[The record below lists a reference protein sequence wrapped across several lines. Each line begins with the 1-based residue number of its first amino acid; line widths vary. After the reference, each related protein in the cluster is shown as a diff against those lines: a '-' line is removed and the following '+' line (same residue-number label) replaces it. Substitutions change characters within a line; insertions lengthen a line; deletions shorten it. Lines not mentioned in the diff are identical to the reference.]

1 MKRIA
6 VGKVVI
12 DQLSFAETIQRTLEF
27 ISGPNDG
34 CRQVVTVNAQFVTVA
49 EQEPRLAELI
59 RRSAISIPDGVP
71 LLWVARAF
79 GKPLR
84 GRVNGTELMVRLCE
98 EAAIYGK
105 SVYFFGGRPG
115 AGEIT
120 AERMERRY
128 PGLIVAGIDCPEY
141 GFDRDAELDKEASDR
156 INAASPDIVFVALGA
171 PKAEYWIQDHLHLR
185 AKVMIGVGGSFELVG
200 SYTKRAP
207 TFWQKAGC
215 EWLWRLCM
223 EPKRLG
229 KRYLI
234 GNIQFLMVVLRQAF
248 QKQPAEA
255 VLRFESPVKNEK
267 LVPAQSASAG
277 SVASKAV

>member
-1 MKRIA
+1 MKRVA

-12 DQLSFAETIQRTLEF
+12 DRFSFAETVEKVMAY

-49 EQEPRLAELI
+49 EHEPRLAELI
-59 RRSAISIPDGVP
+59 RRSAISIADGVP
-71 LLWVARAF
+71 LLWVAAAF
-79 GKPLR
+79 GRPLR

-105 SVYFFGGRPG
+105 SVYFLGGRPG

-120 AERMERRY
+120 AERMVRRY
-128 PGLIVAGIDCPEY
+128 PGLIVAGIDCPEF

-156 INAASPDIVFVALGA
+156 INAAQPDIVFVALGA

-185 AKVMIGVGGSFELVG
+185 AKVMVGVGGSFELVG
-200 SYTKRAP
+200 SITKRAP
-207 TFWQKAGC
+207 TVWQNLGC
-215 EWLWRLCM
+215 EWLWRLFM
-223 EPKRLG
+223 EPRRLG

-234 GNIQFLMVVLRQAF
+234 GNVQFLLVVLRQAF
-248 QKQPAEA
+248 RKQPSEVA
-255 VLRFESPVKNEK
+255 VRFEIPAKSEL
-267 LVPAQSASAG
+267 LVNSQSG
-277 SVASKAV
+277 SGGSITSKAL